1 MELITQNK
9 IKAMAKKKEDSA
21 EESERKKSI
30 GSQLKS
36 KTSQRERNL
45 SVKAEMIERGERD
58 FPQGH
63 VGETTKERNLSVKE
77 EQRRQQAE
85 QKPQGDEKEK
95 DETKSKGKK

>member
-77 EQRRQQAE
+77 EQRRQAE
-85 QKPQGDEKEK
+85 QKTQGDEKEK

>member
-1 MELITQNK
+1 
-9 IKAMAKKKEDSA
+9 MAKKKEDSA

-77 EQRRQQAE
+77 EQRRQAE
-85 QKPQGDEKEK
+85 QKTQGDEKEK